1 MKKHTF
7 ILIICLL
14 LAGCGHKNIPSHITE
29 ENYLKADSAIWM
41 EYEKI
46 CDSLS
51 VVAESASPEEL
62 ENIEL
67 EAEEILQTTL
77 QRNAELA
84 LEYAATPSGLNR
96 LYMVRG
102 DVSKE
107 QISEA
112 LQSIPDSM
120 QQSEYGKLLKQH
132 IDTQQLGEGDK
143 FQPFDCTTTEGEPLN
158 WDALSGKNRL
168 LIYGGL
174 GCMGRSGRNYLS
186 QLHKQYPELEIVI
199 YYKVTSSEQLQEEYA
214 AWQQRGV
221 DFDYRAVSD
230 FKGDASPIRI
240 IYGTQATPTCLFISS
255 DGTIKVRS
263 EGLYPERFEAE
274 LNK

>member
-1 MKKHTF
+1 MKTHTF

-14 LAGCGHKNIPSHITE
+14 SAGCGHKSIPSHITE

-62 ENIEL
+62 EKIEI
-67 EAEEILQTTL
+67 EAEEMLQTTL

-84 LEYAATPSGLNR
+84 LEYAATPSGLKR
-96 LYMVRG
+96 LYMVRS
-102 DVSKE
+102 DISKE

-120 QQSEYGKLLKQH
+120 QQSEYGELLKLH
-132 IDTQQLGEGDK
+132 LDTRQLGEGDK
-143 FQPFDCTTTEGEPLN
+143 FQPFDCTTIEGEPLN

-168 LIYGGL
+168 LLYGGL

-240 IYGTQATPTCLFISS
+240 IYGMQATPTCLFISR
-255 DGTIKVRS
+255 DGTIKVLS
-263 EGLYPERFEAE
+263 EGLNPERFEEE

>member
-1 MKKHTF
+1 MKKHSF

-14 LAGCGHKNIPSHITE
+14 SAGCGHKSIPSHITE

-96 LYMVRG
+96 LYMVRS
-102 DVSKE
+102 DISKE

-132 IDTQQLGEGDK
+132 LDTRQLGEGDK
-143 FQPFDCTTTEGEPLN
+143 FQPFDCTTIEGEPLN

-168 LIYGGL
+168 LLYGGL

-240 IYGTQATPTCLFISS
+240 IYGMQATPTCLFISS

>member
-1 MKKHTF
+1 MRTHSF

-14 LAGCGHKNIPSHITE
+14 LAGCSHKSTSSHITE
-29 ENYLKADSAIWM
+29 ENYLKADSALWM

-62 ENIEL
+62 ENIEI

-96 LYMVRG
+96 LYMVRS

-120 QQSEYGKLLKQH
+120 RTSEYGKLLQLH
-132 IDTQQLGEGDK
+132 LDTKQLGEGDK
-143 FQPFDCTTTEGEPLN
+143 FQTFACTTIEGENFDWEKLA
-158 WDALSGKNRL
+158 DKEIL
-168 LIYGGL
+168 LLYGGL

-186 QLHKQYPELEIVI
+186 QLHNQHPELEIVI
-199 YYKVTSSEQLQEEYA
+199 YYTVTNLEQLQSDYA
-214 AWQQRGV
+214 AWRERGV
-221 DFDYRAVSD
+221 DFDYWAISD
-230 FKGDASPIRI
+230 FKADASPIRI
-240 IYGTQATPTCLFISS
+240 IYGTQATPTCFLISR
-255 DGTIKVRS
+255 DGTILVQS
-263 EGLYPERFEAE
+263 EGLNPDRFEKE
-274 LNK
+274 LNR

>member
-1 MKKHTF
+1 MKTHTF

-14 LAGCGHKNIPSHITE
+14 LAGCSHKIVPSHITE
-29 ENYLKADSAIWM
+29 VNYLKADSAIWM

-62 ENIEL
+62 EKIEI

-84 LEYAATPSGLNR
+84 LEYAATPSGLKR
-96 LYMVRG
+96 LFMARG
-102 DVSKE
+102 DISKE

-120 QQSEYGKLLKQH
+120 QQSEYGKLLKLH
-132 IDTQQLGEGDK
+132 LDTRQLGEGDK
-143 FQPFDCTTTEGEPLN
+143 FQSFDCTTIEGKPLN

-168 LIYGGL
+168 LLYGGL

-199 YYKVTSSEQLQEEYA
+199 YYTVTNAEQFQEEYA

-230 FKGDASPIRI
+230 FKGDASPIKI
-240 IYGTQATPTCLFISS
+240 IYGTQATPTCLFISR
-255 DGTIKVRS
+255 DGTIKVLS
-263 EGLYPERFEAE
+263 EGLAPKRFEEE